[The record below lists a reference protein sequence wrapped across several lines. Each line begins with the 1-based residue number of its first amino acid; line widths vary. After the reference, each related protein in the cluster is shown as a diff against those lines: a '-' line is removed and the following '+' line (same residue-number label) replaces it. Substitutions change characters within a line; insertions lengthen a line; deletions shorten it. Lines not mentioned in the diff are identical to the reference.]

1 MKCKDIANEYNVTA
15 MQVGRLRKKF
25 FPDHMGGELSDEE
38 VETLIAYFEDSTEI
52 DERDSME
59 EAVKPRFIEGFV
71 SYAQKGRRLVECKV
85 RGAGGIETV
94 HALIPNG
101 QDPVTILRK
110 SIKLEYIEKSD
121 GTKRYRHAS
130 LANYAWPETF

>member
-15 MQVGRLRKKF
+15 MQVGRIRKKF
-25 FPDHMGGELSDEE
+25 FPDHAGGDLNPDE
-38 VETLIAYFEDSTEI
+38 VEALTAYFEASTDI
-52 DERDSME
+52 DERNSME
-59 EAVKPRFIEGFV
+59 EAVKPKFIEGFV
-71 SYAQKGRRLVECKV
+71 SYAQKGHRLVECKI
-85 RGAGGIETV
+85 RGIDGIETV

-110 SIKLEYIEKSD
+110 AIKLEYIEKSD